1 MIWVRLPVYRLYLL
15 ILFRRIST
23 WYSPQRDST
32 SHAYLLAYARS
43 QSMYVTNKIR
53 FRLFLW
59 LRVYWVFQMVIRW
72 WVISDGSYWGESQ
85 DCLVLSRIKLRSSYL
100 WRQGDVH
107 FVELHYQK
115 KKKRHSYS
123 EISLLYSSQQREGHH
138 GGLSSKETLAIKLAF
153 YILSFRC
160 NWFLRDSLL
169 GQRQI
174 YKHARGNMLHIN

>member
-115 KKKRHSYS
+115 KKRG
-123 EISLLYSSQQREGHH
+123 I
-138 GGLSSKETLAIKLAF
+138 
-153 YILSFRC
+153 YILKSVCCILRNRGKDIMGDSAQRRHLQSSWPFT
-160 NWFLRDSLL
+160 FLVSDVIDSWEILC
-169 GQRQI
+169 
-174 YKHARGNMLHIN
+174 